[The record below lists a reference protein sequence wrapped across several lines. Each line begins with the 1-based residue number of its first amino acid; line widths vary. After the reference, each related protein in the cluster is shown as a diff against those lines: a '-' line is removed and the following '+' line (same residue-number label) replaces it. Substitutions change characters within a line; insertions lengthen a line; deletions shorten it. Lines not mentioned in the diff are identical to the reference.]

1 MNHYFTPFNNC
12 IISRVL
18 FSNVYNLCCPLPL
31 VLCDDGFGEARGGQP
46 ASTVAFRWTTRTW
59 MQEVAVPPRVGDSMR
74 SLLLVSCDGGMARG
88 RDQRWLGDSG
98 WKSWLMKLFA
108 AMKAASLRETDRV
121 TENLKVTFHLIHL
134 EDIKVWA
141 SNNQLAVSI

>member
-1 MNHYFTPFNNC
+1 MS
-12 IISRVL
+12 IIYVVH
-18 FSNVYNLCCPLPL
+18 FPWCCVMMDL
-31 VLCDDGFGEARGGQP
+31 GKQEGGSQHP
-46 ASTVAFRWTTRTW
+46 QWHSDEQTHTW

-98 WKSWLMKLFA
+98 WKIWLMKLFA

-121 TENLKVTFHLIHL
+121 TENLKVTFYLIHL
-134 EDIKVWA
+134 EDIKV
-141 SNNQLAVSI
+141 